1 MIFWLFSIVTKDLDT
16 YTFLNLRYKTNTKV
30 HMANNATII
39 AKVLMTL
46 IKTENAI
53 FTVIRTKKPINTR
66 KSNFFTRSIFWMFSH
81 LVV

>member
-1 MIFWLFSIVTKDLDT
+1 
-16 YTFLNLRYKTNTKV
+16 
-30 HMANNATII
+30 MANNATII